1 MDGVR
6 IRRVAG
12 LSKRG
17 PQQPPGD
24 LLEELAAEA
33 ARRRRDRQGRQSVLP
48 ADPRMM
54 HGGLLGVDAEAE
66 GLPVE
71 LEVGSQ
77 VERARHG
84 AEGDGADGI
93 P

>member
-1 MDGVR
+1 
-6 IRRVAG
+6 
-12 LSKRG
+12 
-17 PQQPPGD
+17 
-24 LLEELAAEA
+24 
-33 ARRRRDRQGRQSVLP
+33 
-48 ADPRMM
+48 MM